1 MAGHACTPGS
11 WRSYLLRAASAAWGR
26 VRAQTWPIL
35 QSTGAATAAWAIAAH
50 LIDHHEPFFAPVAA
64 VVALNTSRGERGLNA
79 VRLLLGVIVGIVVG
93 SLALRIGGGYGAL
106 AMATFAAMLI
116 ALALGGQRLVIAQAA
131 VGAILTVTIGQDEA
145 GIGRLIDAL
154 IGAGV
159 ALLISQVL
167 LPAEPIA
174 LLRRAE
180 ATTLEEIGSG
190 LELTADAL
198 DRGDEN
204 LAERAIDR
212 LRDVRDQ
219 LADLARTRTSSRRA
233 MWGSPLWWGRGA
245 PVLRE
250 SENAGHLDLL
260 GGSALML
267 ARTAEETSP
276 PPRGDGS
283 PRAGAGRSAH
293 RPGERARRA
302 RHPPA
307 RGRAGAG
314 RNPTAPGG
322 QGRRSGVAP
331 HDAGDHPH
339 RRRRHHDL
347 RGGRARPRDAGGERR
362 HRVVARRRSA
372 DHPAAALVAGPI
384 PARVRH
390 RGHRSRSGGPCT
402 PAHLLTCP
410 RKTRGGGGRAGRRT
424 CSDRRH

>member
-1 MAGHACTPGS
+1 MAGHACTPGC

-26 VRAQTWPIL
+26 VRTQTWPIL

-93 SLALRIGGGYGAL
+93 SLALRVGGGYGTL
-106 AMATFAAMLI
+106 AMATFTAMLI

-131 VGAILTVTIGQDEA
+131 VGAILTVTIGQDDV
-145 GIGRLIDAL
+145 GLGRLIDAL

-276 PPRGDGS
+276 HH
-283 PRAGAGRSAH
+283 RAAMAPLVRELAAALTDLASA
-293 RPGERARRA
+293 PGERD
-302 RHPPA
+302 
-307 RGRAGAG
+307 
-314 RNPTAPGG
+314 T
-322 QGRRSGVAP
+322 
-331 HDAGDHPH
+331 
-339 RRRRHHDL
+339 RRRVAEQVL
-347 RGGRARPRDAGGERR
+347 G
-362 HRVVARRRSA
+362 VARRLPVAEALGQALPPTTLEITRIVAVDIMIFAGVEPDHATRAASGDTASLPVA
-372 DHPAAALVAGPI
+372 DPPATLLP
-384 PARVRH
+384 RWW
-390 RGHRSRSGGPCT
+390 RGRSRPW
-402 PAHLLTCP
+402 
-410 RKTRGGGGRAGRRT
+410 
-424 CSDRRH
+424 